1 MLCVAA
7 ALVNKMKIY
16 LPPLHINLWLMNI
29 STKGMNQE
37 GEGFKYLRQKFS
49 SVREAKIKEGIFVS
63 QVKQQ
68 FQNLTSKINWKLL
81 REELGIHLK
90 TYAATFWDIKIRK
103 LHRNNG
109 ANFLIPCLG
118 VQHISET
125 PFHAIPL
132 GLSPGKYWS
141 HLWQAWS
148 KVPSG
153 YNPNGREIL
162 QQMEPKYV
170 GWVLLDACT
179 GDTNKKIQETKD
191 NRMSF

>member
-1 MLCVAA
+1 MKFCCFICEWDSQARDRNYHVKQWALWGEKILGQKTVAHW

-16 LPPLHINLWLMNI
+16 LPPLHIKLWLMKI

-90 TYAATFWDIKIRK
+90 TYAATFWEIKIRK

-118 VQHISET
+118 VQHIIET

-132 GLSPGKYWS
+132 GFSPGKYWS
-141 HLWQAWS
+141 RLWQAWS

-153 YNPNGREIL
+153 YILNG
-162 QQMEPKYV
+162 
-170 GWVLLDACT
+170 
-179 GDTNKKIQETKD
+179 
-191 NRMSF
+191 